1 MSLPLPGN
9 AEFSII
15 SLNDPYQCPETT
27 GQPALY
33 RRPLPSTNL
42 KFLKGIMWDGREPDL
57 QSQATNAALIHAQAA
72 QSPTDS
78 QLQTIVD
85 LETSVFTAQSEDNL
99 VGDLTSNANG
109 GPIFLSIQPFSQ
121 GMNTGS
127 GFNPN
132 VFALYSGWSNASGS
146 SAATQ

>member
-27 GQPALY
+27 PGQPALY

-42 KFLKGIMWDGREPDL
+42 KFLNGIMWDGRQPDL

-72 QSPTDS
+72 QSPTNS

-109 GPIFLSIQPFSQ
+109 ARYFFRFNLFLK
-121 GMNTGS
+121 G
-127 GFNPN
+127 
-132 VFALYSGWSNASGS
+132 
-146 SAATQ
+146 